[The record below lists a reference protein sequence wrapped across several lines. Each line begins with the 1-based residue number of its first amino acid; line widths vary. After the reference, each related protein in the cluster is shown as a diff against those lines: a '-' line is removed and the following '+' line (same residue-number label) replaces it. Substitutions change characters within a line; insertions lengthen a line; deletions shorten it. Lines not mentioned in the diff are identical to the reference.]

1 MERLASPIQQQR
13 GRELKIPSLARNG
26 ASSETTRRRPA
37 SRRQRR
43 QRAGLGNPLSRF
55 KVVLDRDYAR
65 LWGIGVSSN
74 TMRWLETVALGV
86 YVFDLTQSAFLVG
99 FVGFLRMA
107 PMLFL
112 GAFIGALADRLN
124 RRAILAVANIILAA
138 IYLTLALLI
147 VTDRIELWHISLGAF
162 IAGAV
167 WATDFPVR
175 RAMIA
180 DIVPP
185 DRVSSAFGVDMASS
199 NFSRVIGPLVGG
211 AFLQEIGMQA
221 VYFLG
226 TALFVVASS
235 LAFSMLIMRKAPS
248 TVVRTP
254 ATSSN
259 FDLRPGI
266 RHILGDTVLLV
277 TIIITITMNLF
288 AFPYQQMI
296 PVLGA
301 EKLMVD
307 PVLVGLLLS
316 VEGLGATFGA
326 LTIAAVAQPR
336 HYTRI
341 YTYASL
347 SFLVII
353 AAFALT
359 PYYWLALPLLFIGGF
374 GMSGFG
380 AMQSI
385 IVVSS
390 TRPEMRGR
398 VLGVLAVAIGSGPI
412 GALYIGWL
420 ATQIGTDTAVLTIA
434 ITGIILTTI
443 PLLIWRRFLRSIP
456 RYRSLDRSHS

>member
-1 MERLASPIQQQR
+1 MERRNTESLGTR
-13 GRELKIPSLARNG
+13 GRELKIPSLSRNG
-26 ASSETTRRRPA
+26 ARGERRIRRRGETRPRLSLA
-37 SRRQRR
+37 
-43 QRAGLGNPLSRF
+43 NPISRF
-55 KVVLDRDYAR
+55 SVVLNRDYAR
-65 LWGIGVSSN
+65 LWGIGISNN

-86 YVFDLTQSAFLVG
+86 YVYDLTEDAFLVG

-112 GAFIGALADRLN
+112 GAFIGALADRVN
-124 RRAILAVANIILAA
+124 RRAILATANITLSAVYLVLGFLILS
-138 IYLTLALLI
+138 
-147 VTDRIELWHISLGAF
+147 DRIELWHVSLGAF
-162 IAGAV
+162 IAGVV

-180 DIVPP
+180 DTVPV

-211 AFLQEIGMQA
+211 AFLQQIGMQA

-226 TALFVVASS
+226 CGLFLFASMVAV
-235 LAFSMLIMRKAPS
+235 SMLVVRKPP
-248 TVVRTP
+248 TTDVRTP
-254 ATSSN
+254 ANSSN
-259 FDLRPGI
+259 FDLRTGI
-266 RHILGDTVLLV
+266 KHIAGDSVLLV

-301 EKLMVD
+301 EKLMVA

-316 VEGLGATFGA
+316 IEGLGATFGA

-336 HYTRI
+336 HYTRV

-347 SFLVII
+347 GFLCVI
-353 AAFALT
+353 AAFALV
-359 PYYWLALPLLFIGGF
+359 PWYWLAIPLLFVGGF

-412 GALYIGWL
+412 GALHIGWL
-420 ATQIGTDTAVLTIA
+420 ATQIGTDTAVLAIA
-434 ITGIILTTI
+434 ITGLVLTTI
-443 PLLIWRRFLRSIP
+443 PLLIWRKYLRSIP
-456 RYRSLDRSHS
+456 RYRG

>member
-1 MERLASPIQQQR
+1 M
-13 GRELKIPSLARNG
+13 
-26 ASSETTRRRPA
+26 
-37 SRRQRR
+37 
-43 QRAGLGNPLSRF
+43 
-55 KVVLDRDYAR
+55 LDADYAR
-65 LWGIGVSSN
+65 LWGIGVSTN
-74 TMRWLETVALGV
+74 VMRWLETVALGIFV
-86 YVFDLTQSAFLVG
+86 YELTESAFIVG

-107 PMLFL
+107 PMLVL
-112 GAFIGALADRLN
+112 GAFIGAISDRADR
-124 RRAILAVANIILAA
+124 RAMLATANIILAA
-138 IYLTLALLI
+138 VYLTLGMLI
-147 VTDRIELWHISLGAF
+147 LTDRIELWHVATGAF
-162 IAGAV
+162 IAGVV

-180 DIVPP
+180 DTVPA

-226 TALFVVASS
+226 SGLFVIASA
-235 LAFSMLIMRKAPS
+235 LAFSMLFVRKP
-248 TVVRTP
+248 TT
-254 ATSSN
+254 N
-259 FDLRPGI
+259 PGI
-266 RHILGDTVLLV
+266 TSATGGNTDFRAGLKHVMGDAVLLV
-277 TIIITITMNLF
+277 TIIITIIMNMF

-301 EKLMVD
+301 EKLMID
-307 PVLVGLLLS
+307 PVFVGMLLS
-316 VEGLGATFGA
+316 IEGLGATFGA

-336 HYTRI
+336 HYTRV

-347 SFLVII
+347 GFLAVI

-359 PYYWLALPLLFIGGF
+359 PYFWLAVLLLFIGGF

-380 AMQSI
+380 TMQSI

-412 GALYIGWL
+412 GALHVGWL
-420 ATQIGTDTAVLTIA
+420 ATVIGTDRAVLAIA
-434 ITGIILTTI
+434 IAGMILTAIT
-443 PLLIWRRFLRSIP
+443 LLASRRYLRSIP
-456 RYRSLDRSHS
+456 RYRG

>member
-1 MERLASPIQQQR
+1 
-13 GRELKIPSLARNG
+13 
-26 ASSETTRRRPA
+26 
-37 SRRQRR
+37 
-43 QRAGLGNPLSRF
+43 
-55 KVVLDRDYAR
+55 
-65 LWGIGVSSN
+65 
-74 TMRWLETVALGV
+74 MRWLETVALGV

-112 GAFIGALADRLN
+112 GAFIGALADRVN
-124 RRAILAVANIILAA
+124 RRAILASANLVLSALYLVLGFLIL
-138 IYLTLALLI
+138 
-147 VTDRIELWHISLGAF
+147 TDRIELWHVSAGAF
-162 IAGAV
+162 IAGIV

-180 DIVPP
+180 DTVPV
-185 DRVSSAFGVDMASS
+185 DRVPSAFGVDMASS

-226 TALFVVASS
+226 SALFIVAAS
-235 LAFSMLIMRKAPS
+235 LATSMLIIRKPPTASVSIPK
-248 TVVRTP
+248 
-254 ATSSN
+254 ANSN
-259 FDLRPGI
+259 FDLRTGI
-266 RHILGDTVLLV
+266 KHIMGDSILLV

-296 PVLGA
+296 PVLGV

-316 VEGLGATFGA
+316 AEGLGATLGA

-336 HYTRI
+336 HFTRV

-347 SFLVII
+347 SFLAII
-353 AAFALT
+353 GAFALT

-412 GALYIGWL
+412 GALHVGWL
-420 ATQIGTDTAVLTIA
+420 ATQIGTDTAVLAIA
-434 ITGIILTTI
+434 ITGMILTAL
-443 PLLIWRRFLRSIP
+443 PLLIWRKYLRSIP
-456 RYRSLDRSHS
+456 RYRSG

>member
-1 MERLASPIQQQR
+1 MVL
-13 GRELKIPSLARNG
+13 NG
-26 ASSETTRRRPA
+26 
-37 SRRQRR
+37 
-43 QRAGLGNPLSRF
+43 
-55 KVVLDRDYAR
+55 DYAR
-65 LWGIGVSSN
+65 LWGIGVSTS

-86 YVFDLTQSAFLVG
+86 YVYDLTGDPFLVG

-112 GAFIGALADRLN
+112 GAFIGAFSDRAN
-124 RRAILAVANIILAA
+124 RRVILATTNLILAA
-138 IYLTLALLI
+138 TYLTLGFLI
-147 VTDRIELWHISLGAF
+147 LTDRIELWHISLGA
-162 IAGAV
+162 IISGVV

-180 DIVPP
+180 DAVPA

-199 NFSRVIGPLVGG
+199 NFSRVIGPVVGG
-211 AFLQEIGMQA
+211 VFLQEIGMQA

-226 TALFVVASS
+226 TGLFVFASS
-235 LAFSMLIMRKAPS
+235 LAFSMLIVRKPPTSA
-248 TVVRTP
+248 TRTP

-259 FDLRPGI
+259 FDLRTGVK
-266 RHILGDTVLLV
+266 HVMGDAVLLV
-277 TIIITITMNLF
+277 TIIITIIMNFF

-307 PVLVGLLLS
+307 PIFVGLLIS
-316 VEGLGATFGA
+316 VEGLGATLGS
-326 LTIAAVAQPR
+326 LTIAAAAQPR
-336 HYTRI
+336 HFTRI

-347 SFLVII
+347 SFFVVIT
-353 AAFALT
+353 AFALI
-359 PYYWLALPLLFIGGF
+359 PWYWVAIALLFIGGF

-380 AMQSI
+380 TMQSI

-412 GALYIGWL
+412 GALHVGWL
-420 ATQIGTDTAVLTIA
+420 ATQIGTDTAVLAIA
-434 ITGIILTTI
+434 IAGFVLTAATILFS
-443 PLLIWRRFLRSIP
+443 RKYLRSIP
-456 RYRSLDRSHS
+456 RYRR

>member
-1 MERLASPIQQQR
+1 MPSRPSTKPTTHRGQRSRFDNPI
-13 GRELKIPSLARNG
+13 A
-26 ASSETTRRRPA
+26 
-37 SRRQRR
+37 
-43 QRAGLGNPLSRF
+43 RF

-65 LWGIGVSSN
+65 LWGIGVSTN

-86 YVFDLTQSAFLVG
+86 FVFDLTESAFLVG
-99 FVGFLRMA
+99 FIGFLRMA
-107 PMLFL
+107 PMLVL
-112 GAFIGALADRLN
+112 GAFIGAFADRAN
-124 RRAILAVANIILAA
+124 RRAILAIANIILAA
-138 IYLTLALLI
+138 VYLTLALLI
-147 VTDRIELWHISLGAF
+147 LADRIELWHVSLGAF
-162 IAGAV
+162 IAGVV

-180 DIVPP
+180 DTVPA

-226 TALFVVASS
+226 TGLFVVASS
-235 LAFSMLIMRKAPS
+235 LAFSMLIIRKPL
-248 TVVRTP
+248 TTTVRTS
-254 ATSSN
+254 ATNSS
-259 FDLRPGI
+259 FDLRSGI
-266 RHILGDTVLLV
+266 KHIMGDTVLLV
-277 TIIITITMNLF
+277 TIIVTITMNLF

-301 EKLMVD
+301 EKLMVN

-316 VEGLGATFGA
+316 VEGLGATLGA
-326 LTIAAVAQPR
+326 LTIAAAAQPR
-336 HYTRI
+336 HFTRV

-347 SFLVII
+347 GFLAVI

-359 PYYWLALPLLFIGGF
+359 PYYWLAIPLLFIGGF

-380 AMQSI
+380 TMQSI

-412 GALYIGWL
+412 GALHVGWL
-420 ATQIGTDTAVLTIA
+420 ATQIGTDTAVLAIA

-443 PLLIWRRFLRSIP
+443 PLLIWRKYLRSIP
-456 RYRSLDRSHS
+456 RYRSG

>member
-1 MERLASPIQQQR
+1 
-13 GRELKIPSLARNG
+13 
-26 ASSETTRRRPA
+26 
-37 SRRQRR
+37 
-43 QRAGLGNPLSRF
+43 
-55 KVVLDRDYAR
+55 
-65 LWGIGVSSN
+65 
-74 TMRWLETVALGV
+74 MRWLETVALGIF
-86 YVFDLTQSAFLVG
+86 VFDLTESAFLVG

-107 PMLFL
+107 PMLVL
-112 GAFIGALADRLN
+112 GAFIGAFADRAN
-124 RRAILAVANIILAA
+124 RRAILAIANLILAA
-138 IYLTLALLI
+138 VYLTLALLI
-147 VTDRIELWHISLGAF
+147 LSDRIELWHVSLGAF
-162 IAGAV
+162 IAGIV

-180 DIVPP
+180 DTVPA

-211 AFLQEIGMQA
+211 AFLQQIGMQA

-226 TALFVVASS
+226 AALFVVASS
-235 LAFSMLIMRKAPS
+235 LAFSMLIRHPSFMRMQESKSVA
-248 TVVRTP
+248 TP
-254 ATSSN
+254 ATSS
-259 FDLRPGI
+259 FDLRSGI
-266 RHILGDTVLLV
+266 KHIMGDGVLLV
-277 TIIITITMNLF
+277 TIIVTITMNLF

-301 EKLMVD
+301 EKLMVN

-316 VEGLGATFGA
+316 VEGLGATLGA

-336 HYTRI
+336 HFTRV

-347 SFLVII
+347 GFLAII

-359 PYYWLALPLLFIGGF
+359 PYYWLAIPLLFIGGF

-380 AMQSI
+380 TMQSI

-412 GALYIGWL
+412 GALHVGWL
-420 ATQIGTDTAVLTIA
+420 ATQIGTDTAVLAIA
-434 ITGIILTTI
+434 ITGFVLTAATV
-443 PLLIWRRFLRSIP
+443 LAWRKYLRSIP
-456 RYRSLDRSHS
+456 RYRGT

>member
-1 MERLASPIQQQR
+1 
-13 GRELKIPSLARNG
+13 
-26 ASSETTRRRPA
+26 
-37 SRRQRR
+37 
-43 QRAGLGNPLSRF
+43 
-55 KVVLDRDYAR
+55 
-65 LWGIGVSSN
+65 
-74 TMRWLETVALGV
+74 MRWLETVALGV
-86 YVFDLTQSAFLVG
+86 YVYDLTESAFLVG
-99 FVGFLRMA
+99 FIGFLRMA
-107 PMLFL
+107 PMLLL
-112 GAFIGALADRLN
+112 GVFIGALADRVN
-124 RRAILAVANIILAA
+124 RRAILATANITLSG
-138 IYLTLALLI
+138 IYLVLGFLVL
-147 VTDRIELWHISLGAF
+147 TDRIELWHVSAGAF
-162 IAGAV
+162 IAGIV

-180 DIVPP
+180 DAVPA

-211 AFLQEIGMQA
+211 AFLQQIGMQA

-226 TALFVVASS
+226 CGLFLIASMVAV
-235 LAFSMLIMRKAPS
+235 SMLIIRTPPTS
-248 TVVRTP
+248 DVRTP

-259 FDLRPGI
+259 FDLRTGI
-266 RHILGDTVLLV
+266 RHIAGDSVLLV

-288 AFPYQQMI
+288 AFPYQQMV

-307 PVLVGLLLS
+307 PVLVGLLFS
-316 VEGLGATFGA
+316 IEGLGATFGA

-336 HYTRI
+336 HYTRV

-347 SFLVII
+347 SFLCII

-359 PYYWLALPLLFIGGF
+359 PYYWLAIPLLFVGGF

-412 GALYIGWL
+412 GALHVGWL
-420 ATQIGTDTAVLTIA
+420 ATQIGTDIAVLAIAVVGFVLTAGTI
-434 ITGIILTTI
+434 
-443 PLLIWRRFLRSIP
+443 LLSRRYLRSIP
-456 RYRSLDRSHS
+456 RYRR